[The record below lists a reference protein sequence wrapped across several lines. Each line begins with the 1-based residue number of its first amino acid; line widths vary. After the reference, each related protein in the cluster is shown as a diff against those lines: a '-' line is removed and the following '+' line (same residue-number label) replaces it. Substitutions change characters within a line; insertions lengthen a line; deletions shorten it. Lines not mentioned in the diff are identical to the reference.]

1 MVVVLMV
8 EQEEQEH
15 LQVLLAHLQYM
26 RAAVVVEL
34 MVQELVVL
42 VVQERQALVGVMGTV
57 RQMELQEQLTQE
69 EVQVVDLDQDQE
81 QVEQVDQESL
91 LLEHQELQD
100 YQQVQAQIQ

>member
-26 RAAVVVEL
+26 RAAAVAEL

-57 RQMELQEQLTQE
+57 RQMELEELLILE
-69 EVQVVDLDQDQE
+69 AEAEAEDIILNLVVLEVQA
-81 QVEQVDQESL
+81 L
-91 LLEHQELQD
+91 L
-100 YQQVQAQIQ
+100 Y